1 MRKRRIRIRTIRRK
15 SARGRRALVALK
27 FKAIGSRP
35 LTECKTY
42 VTETHYEL

>member
-1 MRKRRIRIRTIRRK
+1 MRKRRIRIRTMRRK
-15 SARGRRALVALK
+15 LARGGKARQALK
-27 FKAIGSRP
+27 FKAAGSRP